1 MLYGARLWAGTGTQ
15 TIQTIKLGLI
25 AAAAVALSACALDGS
40 RRAEGPAEI
49 RLAPYTLLKV
59 ARTLIFL
66 PPAEGLKLMQALGER
81 PGAEVLGVVLANT
94 EETPRMLVI
103 FAKSRDARGMPE
115 IELVGWDEA
124 PAARSFIEELLL
136 AREKSGSGTDIR

>member
-1 MLYGARLWAGTGTQ
+1 MA
-15 TIQTIKLGLI
+15 LG
-25 AAAAVALSACALDGS
+25 ACALDAT

-49 RLAPYTLLKV
+49 RLAPHTQLNV

-66 PPAEGLKLMQALGER
+66 PPEEGVKLMHTLGER
-81 PGAEVLGVVLANT
+81 PGAEVLGVVLTNDAA
-94 EETPRMLVI
+94 TPRMLII
-103 FAKSRDARGMPE
+103 FAKSRDARGVPE

-136 AREKSGSGTDIR
+136 ARQKSGSGTDFH